1 MRRLCRQ
8 DEPPSGLRRY
18 RHGKDK
24 WTRTCPTQEER
35 DGIWASLELMQGPRC
50 AYCEGP
56 IAPQNRHIEHFR
68 QRDRYPQGTY
78 DWNNLFGSCE
88 RVSTCGKAKDRC
100 GIYPPEVLIKPDIED
115 PDAFLVFTPGGT
127 VEPRAGLSA
136 GDHLRACETI
146 RILGL
151 GGALNEIRRAE
162 LSGYLQTLEYFF
174 EIAEA
179 FPEDEEWIQE
189 LQQEV
194 SNAAQLPYATAIRHV
209 LTRQSE

>member
-1 MRRLCRQ
+1 MRRLHRQ
-8 DEPPSGLRRY
+8 DEAPSGLRRY
-18 RHGKDK
+18 RHGRDK

-56 IAPQNRHIEHFR
+56 TSPGNRHIEHFR

-88 RVSTCGKAKDRC
+88 RASTCGKAKDRC
-100 GIYPPEVLIKPDIED
+100 GTYPPEVLIKPDIED

-136 GDHLRACETI
+136 RDHLRASETI

-151 GGALNEIRRAE
+151 DGALNEIRRAE
-162 LSGYLQTLEYFF
+162 LSGYLQTLEYFV
-174 EIAEA
+174 EIADT
-179 FPEDEEWIQE
+179 FPEEEWIQE

-194 SNAAQLPYATAIRHV
+194 SNAAHLPYATAIRHV

>member
-1 MRRLCRQ
+1 MRRLSRQ
-8 DEPPSGLRRY
+8 DDPPAGLRHY

-24 WTRTCPTQEER
+24 WTPTCPTQEER
-35 DGIWASLELMQGPRC
+35 TGIWQSLELMQGQRC

-56 IAPQNRHIEHFR
+56 IGPQNRHIEHFR
-68 QRDRYPQGTY
+68 QRDRHPQGTY
-78 DWNNLFGSCE
+78 DWNNLFGSCN
-88 RVSTCGKAKDRC
+88 RASTCGKSKDQC

-115 PDAFLVFTPGGT
+115 PDVFLVFTPIGT
-127 VEPRAGLSA
+127 VEPRADLSA
-136 GDHLRACETI
+136 QDNHRARETI

-162 LSGYLQTLEYFF
+162 LIGYLQTLEYFV
-174 EIAEA
+174 EIAEQ
-179 FPEDEEWIQE
+179 FPEEEWMPE

-194 SNAAQLPYATAIRHV
+194 SNVANLPYSTAIRHV